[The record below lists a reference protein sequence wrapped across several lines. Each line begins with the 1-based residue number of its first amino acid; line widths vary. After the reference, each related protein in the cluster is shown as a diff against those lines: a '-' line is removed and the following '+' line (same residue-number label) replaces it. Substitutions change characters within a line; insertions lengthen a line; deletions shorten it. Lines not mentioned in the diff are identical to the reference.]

1 MGLVLAGLTQLPA
14 QLWVRGQLYRSRL
27 HSLVLGSTGC
37 RLTLAGLGWDDWV
50 LQNVVS
56 ASSRRAHAP
65 RTAGHGSAGQQELL
79 GLLSNW
85 HTIAPAAFCWPE
97 QVRKP
102 AQIQGVGNRLV
113 ILIGVSAK
121 SHGRGCGCRKVG
133 KVGAIVTLT
142 FSSLKNCFKS
152 QVIPLPEGGCSVL
165 TPCRPASVLGD
176 FSSWLAATLCS
187 TTEGLFWVVSICPKI
202 ILPTPWA
209 LGVQAL
215 LFFFFKHKLFRKQSR
230 YHVRSSSPSGAAN
243 PGIGNG
249 QERAVEEACS

>member
-1 MGLVLAGLTQLPA
+1 MGLVLAGLTQRSA
-14 QLWVRGQLYRSRL
+14 QLWVRGQLYRSQL
-27 HSLVLGSTGC
+27 HSLVLGSVGC

-121 SHGRGCGCRKVG
+121 SHGRGCGGRKVG
-133 KVGAIVTLT
+133 KVGTTVTLALST
-142 FSSLKNCFKS
+142 LKNSSFDS
-152 QVIPLPEGGCSVL
+152 QVIPVPEGGCRPL
-165 TPCRPASVLGD
+165 TLHRPASVLAD
-176 FSSWLAATLCS
+176 FSSWLTATLCS
-187 TTEGLFWVVSICPKI
+187 TT
-202 ILPTPWA
+202 
-209 LGVQAL
+209 
-215 LFFFFKHKLFRKQSR
+215 
-230 YHVRSSSPSGAAN
+230 
-243 PGIGNG
+243 
-249 QERAVEEACS
+249 